1 MSENTFPQAQ
11 HMKSFFEKAAK
22 DNAATFEAMVD
33 ASVAMTKASLD
44 YAAQVSEQWGK
55 LATETS
61 RRMTKPAS

>member
-1 MSENTFPQAQ
+1 MSENTFPQVQ
-11 HMKSFFEKAAK
+11 HVRSFLEKTAK

-33 ASVAMTKASLD
+33 ASVAVTKASLD

-61 RRMTKPAS
+61 RRLNQPAS